1 MARIGSMRAARRAG
15 ISEAAS
21 VTKSNPATAA
31 ATSRGSKA
39 GISWLAVSALPAVML
54 SAKPNK
60 SLGISAGIFTV
71 DTKPMPAAQQ
81 QIGNVGASDE

>member
-1 MARIGSMRAARRAG
+1 
-15 ISEAAS
+15 
-21 VTKSNPATAA
+21 
-31 ATSRGSKA
+31 
-39 GISWLAVSALPAVML
+39 VSALPAVML